1 MRNKTTLTPQEVS
14 GLKNSLQN
22 AAYARPESQN
32 IKLDVF
38 SVMRKSEKRKEKLG
52 RFLVDRTEARK
63 IVFGGPYATVGSVWR
78 PAVDFLKKDRAG
90 RLPHDLGAA
99 LEKSL
104 SVIIVLTSPV
114 QTISRCE
121 ETSQKPKSNREESA
135 HSAKPRRRNIQSAS
149 RAYEKRRKPGSV
161 SPRRER
167 RPRPHS
173 ANVGMRRYGGG
184 YKAPFYTTVRPTRT
198 FSPV

>member
-1 MRNKTTLTPQEVS
+1 M
-14 GLKNSLQN
+14 
-22 AAYARPESQN
+22 
-32 IKLDVF
+32 
-38 SVMRKSEKRKEKLG
+38 G
-52 RFLVDRTEARK
+52 RRTEARK
-63 IVFGGPYATVGSVWR
+63 IVFGGPVRNSGFGVATGGRFFQKR
-78 PAVDFLKKDRAG
+78 PCRP
-90 RLPHDLGAA
+90 RLVQSARLVAA
-99 LEKSL
+99 LERL
-104 SVIIVLTSPV
+104 SVIIVWIQSV

-121 ETSQKPKSNREESA
+121 ETSQKPKSNREKSA

>member
-1 MRNKTTLTPQEVS
+1 M
-14 GLKNSLQN
+14 LQN

-38 SVMRKSEKRKEKLG
+38 SVMRKSEKRNRPETARAVLMG
-52 RFLVDRTEARK
+52 RRTEARK
-63 IVFGGPYATVGSVWR
+63 IVFGGPVRNSGFGVATG
-78 PAVDFLKKDRAG
+78 G
-90 RLPHDLGAA
+90 RLSQKRPCRPRLVQSAR
-99 LEKSL
+99 L
-104 SVIIVLTSPV
+104 SRSPRKIVRYNCIDQSV

-121 ETSQKPKSNREESA
+121 ETSQKPKSNREKSA